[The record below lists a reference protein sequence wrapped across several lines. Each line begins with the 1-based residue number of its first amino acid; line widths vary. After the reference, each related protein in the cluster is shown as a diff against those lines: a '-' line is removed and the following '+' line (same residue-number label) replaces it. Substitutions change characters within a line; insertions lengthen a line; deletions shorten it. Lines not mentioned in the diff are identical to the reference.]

1 MVPHGAGELSRRIA
15 AVHLPPEIRG
25 LLAAF
30 AIDAVALDAPLALE
44 EIVAL
49 LRISGNYRQRGAL
62 QPKRDQTRD

>member
-1 MVPHGAGELSRRIA
+1 
-15 AVHLPPEIRG
+15 LPPEIRG

-44 EIVAL
+44 KIVAL